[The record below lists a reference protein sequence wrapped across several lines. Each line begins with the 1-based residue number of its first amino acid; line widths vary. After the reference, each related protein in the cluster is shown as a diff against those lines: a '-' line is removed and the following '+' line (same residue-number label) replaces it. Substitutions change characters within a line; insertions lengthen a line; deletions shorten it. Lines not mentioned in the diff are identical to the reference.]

1 MRRIYV
7 APVYVTTASGRWDY
21 TITSWNSSSM
31 FENES
36 AAAADDSLTSSPM
49 ESIGAFPYPSL
60 YPWQHIIL
68 SSVFVTII
76 MLAII
81 VGNGLVV
88 IAIAV
93 DRNLKGLQNWFIG
106 SLALSDLFVGVFV
119 MPLSLANEL
128 MGYWHFGEIVCQLW
142 LSTDVL
148 LCTASILNLCLI
160 SLDRYWSITRA
171 IAYIKQRTKMRVIV
185 MISTVWILSMVICL
199 PPLVG
204 WKRPQPTK
212 FGYPLCVL
220 SEEPGYVVYSSLG
233 SFYIPL
239 SLMVLVYFKIYLAAR
254 DRARRNL
261 SRGKMRHND
270 GEPKR
275 SKKKMKRSQ
284 KMRNGAAAAAARGKA
299 VTVRWAGD
307 KGCRVGGGNGSP
319 ESLGPKNNEDLVNG
333 VGSSFDSRE
342 DRDSSAELEER
353 PMIVSPAASGSYE
366 MKRIVA
372 PEGQGLREDGTKD
385 IFQDSPESST
395 PRSSNRIGSEENRK
409 PLLDES
415 SQLESDCPL
424 ETTVNIKPS
433 FHHPFTQPLPSP
445 PPPPPP
451 PPPSAQTPPRM
462 PKVVDSVT
470 IIATKKKRALCFSP
484 PLVRGHT
491 AGPGLQ
497 RHLSSIR
504 STNSQQRRNPVDDS
518 ERHLEESE
526 RTKRRIARA
535 HERRATIVLGI
546 VMASFIGCWL
556 PFFAIYP
563 VTSLTGLHVSDSIFA
578 VTFWLGYCN
587 SALNPIIYTIFNRDF
602 RLAFLRIICG
612 RRRYDRKFG

>member
-1 MRRIYV
+1 M

-21 TITSWNSSSM
+21 TITSWNSSSI

-36 AAAADDSLTSSPM
+36 SAVDSLTSSPL
-49 ESIGAFPYPSL
+49 EGASCDSIAGFPYPSL

-68 SSVFVTII
+68 SSLFVTII
-76 MLAII
+76 MLAIV

-106 SLALSDLFVGVFV
+106 SLALSDLFVGLFV

-171 IAYIKQRTKMRVIV
+171 IAYIKQRTKRRVVI
-185 MISTVWILSMVICL
+185 MISMVWILSMVICL

-261 SRGKMRHND
+261 NRGKMRHND
-270 GEPKR
+270 AEPKR
-275 SKKKMKRSQ
+275 SKKKKRSQ
-284 KMRNGAAAAAARGKA
+284 KLRNGAAAARGKM
-299 VTVRWAGD
+299 VTVRWASD
-307 KGCRVGGGNGSP
+307 KGYREGGGNGSP
-319 ESLGPKNNEDLVNG
+319 ESFGPKNEDLVNG
-333 VGSSFDSRE
+333 VGSSFESRE
-342 DRDSSAELEER
+342 DQESSAELNDR
-353 PMIVSPAASGSYE
+353 PMIVSSADGPYE
-366 MKRIVA
+366 MRRIA
-372 PEGQGLREDGTKD
+372 DAESQGLREEGSHG
-385 IFQDSPESST
+385 ILQDSSESST
-395 PRSSNRIGSEENRK
+395 PRNSNRIGSEENRK

-415 SQLESDCPL
+415 SQPESDCPL
-424 ETTVNIKPS
+424 ETTVDIRPS
-433 FHHPFTQPLPSP
+433 FHHPFTP
-445 PPPPPP
+445 PPLPPPP
-451 PPPSAQTPPRM
+451 PPPSAPSPTQAPHGIPY
-462 PKVVDSVT
+462 VVESVVT
-470 IIATKKKRALCFSP
+470 VDATKKKRARCFSP
-484 PLVRGHT
+484 PPVRGHPT
-491 AGPGLQ
+491 GPKLQ
-497 RHLSSIR
+497 QRLSSIR
-504 STNSQQRRNPVDDS
+504 STSSQQRRNPTDDS

-563 VTSLTGLHVSDSIFA
+563 VTSLTGLHVSDSVFA

-602 RLAFLRIICG
+602 RIAFLRIICG
-612 RRRYDRKFG
+612 RRYDRRFG